1 MKKGKDIEYM
11 FNIIGYRT
19 LKTAIG
25 AALAIFIA
33 EQLQLDFY
41 VSAGIT
47 AVLCIS
53 VTRKDSLMAS
63 WQRIVACV
71 IGLTLASVMFELLG
85 YHAIVLCVLLL
96 LFIPIVVY
104 FNAKKGIVTST
115 VFMLHLYTLEQVTLG
130 ILLNEILLLL
140 IGVGAA
146 LLMNTYMPS
155 NEKQMRNTQEELE
168 QCFQKIWYEYARYLR
183 GNITNWSGEELI
195 TASKKIDDGLANA
208 LRASDNQLFRHDNY
222 FYHYFKMREKQLEIL
237 KCMLPLISTLD
248 HTVVQ
253 SQKIAEFMEELSNAI
268 HPGNT
273 AILYL
278 KQLHELTEALREMEL
293 PRSRKE
299 FEVRSAL
306 FHLLYEMKIYLT
318 IKKKFQPDP
327 KRHQR

>member
-1 MKKGKDIEYM
+1 M

-19 LKTAIG
+19 AKTAVG

-47 AVLCIS
+47 AILCIS
-53 VTRKDSLMAS
+53 VTRKDSLKAS

-71 IGLTLASVMFELLG
+71 LGLALATVMFELIG
-85 YHAIVLCVLLL
+85 YHAIVLCALLL

-155 NEKQMRNTQEELE
+155 NEKQMQDTQREIE
-168 QCFQKIWYEYARYLR
+168 QCFQKVWYEYARYLR
-183 GNITNWSGEELI
+183 ENITDWNGEELI
-195 TASKKIDDGLANA
+195 TASNRIDDGLANA
-208 LRASDNQLFRHDNY
+208 LKASDNQLFRHDDY
-222 FYHYFKMREKQLEIL
+222 FFHYFKMREKQFEIMER
-237 KCMLPLISTLD
+237 MLPLISTLD

-253 SQKIAEFMEELSNAI
+253 SQKIAEFMEELSKAV

-273 AILYL
+273 AIFYL
-278 KQLHELTEALREMEL
+278 KQLHEMTQEFREMEL
-293 PRSRKE
+293 PNSREE

-306 FHLLYEMKIYLT
+306 FHLLYEIENYLT
-318 IKKKFQPDP
+318 IKKKFKPDP
-327 KRHQR
+327 KRKVSSNTKMVSGG